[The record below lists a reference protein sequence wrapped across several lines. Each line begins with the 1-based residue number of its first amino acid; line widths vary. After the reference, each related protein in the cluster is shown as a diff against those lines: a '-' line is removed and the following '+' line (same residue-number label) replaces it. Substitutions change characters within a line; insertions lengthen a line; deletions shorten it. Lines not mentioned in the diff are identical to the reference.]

1 MNLIR
6 LLSIISAHQD
16 VKREKIKDNNE
27 SKVFDPFSKLGS
39 PIYIS
44 KNLYE
49 KKWGTSI
56 PKKYLENW
64 KKKNKRKR
72 ERRKRLYIYIY
83 IYIKDKNILEKK
95 NKKERKKR
103 RDVDQHCHPWQSH
116 HYL

>member
-1 MNLIR
+1 MR
-6 LLSIISAHQD
+6 D
-16 VKREKIKDNNE
+16 YNE

-64 KKKNKRKR
+64 KKKIR
-72 ERRKRLYIYIY
+72 EREREERDFRD
-83 IYIKDKNILEKK
+83 IYIKKG
-95 NKKERKKR
+95 
-103 RDVDQHCHPWQSH
+103 
-116 HYL
+116 